1 MSELTKEDEF
11 IKLANLAIQY
21 NACAE
26 SVEEKDSLSDMP
38 ISEWITTKCNASWA
52 MWVLKVLGNKIAED
66 ARIEFIN
73 KIKDP
78 MMAFHIY
85 LSVTI
90 LTENEDILLRTKFE
104 GKLPT
109 AEKELQDEIVTRI
122 KNG

>member
-1 MSELTKEDEF
+1 MSGLTKEDEF
-11 IKLANLAIQY
+11 IKLANLAISY

-26 SVEEKDSLSDMP
+26 SVEEKDSISNMP

-52 MWVLKVLGNKIAED
+52 VWVLKIIGDKISEG
-66 ARIEFIN
+66 ARIEFIK
-73 KIKDP
+73 KITDP

-85 LSVTI
+85 LNVSI

-104 GKLPT
+104 GKLPR
-109 AEKELQDEIVTRI
+109 AEKELRDGIVTRT